1 MPKILIETRLN
12 SLKLNED
19 HAPRKGC
26 LGRIE
31 GICAD
36 YANPTRNGRFY
47 PRELWENVFNDD
59 LIKESLE
66 SKTLIGELD
75 HPEER
80 FEPLAKE
87 ACVVMTDYRFDDDK
101 KVVWGGFD
109 VLDTPAGRILK
120 SLLDYG
126 CVMGVSSRGQGDIIN
141 NGQYEEVSPDTY
153 EFACFDVVTTPAVMS
168 ARQKVT
174 EGVHKQKI
182 KGLNESIIEQVNNST
197 TNSELDTILRVVE
210 STGLSNLSAVKKAIK
225 DKRKSIVEGKT
236 ISEKT
241 KEDLHKAKIQVNQLQ
256 KQLDEQSAKTIREQR
271 ELQSATSTLTSQVLA
286 YKHREE
292 KLMET
297 IDSLKSTISSQKE
310 AISSKRSSIVENRKT
325 IENLQLTIESL
336 EKSLEKSV
344 AKYEAVLN
352 NESALRAQITESAE
366 REEELTN
373 KLAEKDAKI
382 SELNESVKSLTSK
395 THSTLNESKRR
406 ANEAS
411 RQLDSF
417 RNRFIESM
425 CKAYSLDSSVIKNS
439 ISKDATAESVETTI
453 KQYVEKLDR
462 YTSLPFSSSS
472 IPSGVKILKENL
484 KSSAEEHD
492 EELETSK
499 WFMESAGGVSNK

>member
-12 SLKLNED
+12 SLKLNES
-19 HAPRKGC
+19 HSPRKGC

-126 CVMGVSSRGQGDIIN
+126 CVMGVSSRGQGDIVH

-182 KGLNESIIEQVNNST
+182 KGLNESIIEQVDNST
-197 TNSELDTILRVVE
+197 TNAELDTILRVVE

-225 DKRKSIVEGKT
+225 DKRKSIAEGKT

-241 KEDLHKAKIQVNQLQ
+241 KEDLHQAKLQVNSLK
-256 KQLDEQSAKTIREQR
+256 KQLEEQSAKTIREQN
-271 ELQSATSTLTSQVLA
+271 ELHIATSNLTSQVLA
-286 YKHREE
+286 YKHREV
-292 KLMET
+292 KLIET
-297 IDSLKSTISSQKE
+297 VEDLKSETKSYRE
-310 AISSKRSSIVENRKT
+310 AIRSKRQDVVENRKT
-325 IENLQLTIESL
+325 IKCLENKIKSLEESIEALNAKYEVAQNNENNLKSHIVKCAAAEENLVSELAKKDEEISKLSESLKDCKSRAAIKLNESRKAITETNAQLESFKNCFIESL
-336 EKSLEKSV
+336 C
-344 AKYEAVLN
+344 
-352 NESALRAQITESAE
+352 
-366 REEELTN
+366 
-373 KLAEKDAKI
+373 KI
-382 SELNESVKSLTSK
+382 HN
-395 THSTLNESKRR
+395 
-406 ANEAS
+406 
-411 RQLDSF
+411 LDS
-417 RNRFIESM
+417 R
-425 CKAYSLDSSVIKNS
+425 AIKNS
-439 ISKDATAESVETTI
+439 ISKDATAESISTI
-453 KQYVEKLDR
+453 IRESVNKLDR
-462 YTSLPFSSSS
+462 YTSLPFSSNST
-472 IPSGVKILKENL
+472 PTGVKILKESL
-484 KSSAEEHD
+484 VKEHSD
-492 EELETSK
+492 LNEELEQSRI
-499 WFMESAGGVSNK
+499 FMESVGGVLNK